1 MESASEA
8 PLGQLSKRLGRR
20 APATGVGREDVA
32 ELGLVR
38 LLVDSHRDRDPE
50 ERAVLGVDDR
60 EAFSGSFLAP
70 ELVGLQPG
78 PPEIGR
84 GWGRDKRVSLDIGV
98 LGERVEPVDVLG

>member
-1 MESASEA
+1 MESAREA

-20 APATGVGREDVA
+20 PPATGLGREDVA

-38 LLVDSHRDRDPE
+38 LLVDPYCDRDPE

-70 ELVGLQPG
+70 ELIRLEPG
-78 PPEIGR
+78 SPEIGR
-84 GWGRDKRVSLDIGV
+84 GCGRDKGVPLDIGV
-98 LGERVEPVDVLG
+98 LGERVEPVDVVG